1 MSGEEQIINF
11 KNNYIA
17 PRRTYNQR
25 FGEMNMK
32 MNKLDKG
39 VLKLWYI
46 KAAIVAFAIVTA
58 LVFILAVLTAAEAPR
73 NVYFAVS
80 LGAGIPLV
88 LLLGVVLIMPALRYK
103 MYEWGYD
110 DKRIVVKQGVIFRQ
124 RVVIPVCQIQDL
136 HRIQGPIMMMLK
148 LSGVTISTAGSNFDI
163 STLTTYEAD
172 NLIDALEQSLE
183 ARVEELKN
191 EEI

>member
-1 MSGEEQIINF
+1 
-11 KNNYIA
+11 
-17 PRRTYNQR
+17 
-25 FGEMNMK
+25 MK
-32 MNKLDKG
+32 MNKLDKR

-46 KAAIVAFAIVTA
+46 RASIGA
-58 LVFILAVLTAAEAPR
+58 LALFGV
-73 NVYFAVS
+73 AVS
-80 LGAGIPLV
+80 VLVILLVTKAPSNVIFTVSLSVGIPV
-88 LLLGVVLIMPALRYK
+88 FLLLCITLIMPALRYN
-103 MYEWGYD
+103 MYAWGYD

-136 HRIQGPIMMMLK
+136 HRTQGPLMMILG

-163 STLTTYEAD
+163 STITTDEAD
-172 NLIDALEQSLE
+172 SLIDTLEQNLE

>member
-1 MSGEEQIINF
+1 
-11 KNNYIA
+11 
-17 PRRTYNQR
+17 
-25 FGEMNMK
+25 MK
-32 MNKLDKG
+32 MNKLDKS

-46 KAAIVAFAIVTA
+46 RAAIGALA
-58 LVFILAVLTAAEAPR
+58 LVGIAVGILVILIATEASGNVILTA
-73 NVYFAVS
+73 S
-80 LGAGIPLV
+80 LSAGIPI
-88 LLLGVVLIMPALRYK
+88 LLIICITLIMPALRYK
-103 MYEWGYD
+103 MYAWGYD

-136 HRIQGPIMMMLK
+136 HRTQGPLMMMLK

-163 STLTTYEAD
+163 STLTTEEAD
-172 NLIDALEQSLE
+172 RLIDVLEQNLE